1 MAKSVSKKTGK
12 RRSKAAPKRSNR
24 PMLARDSKGRFIKQS
39 SNNMTEGEMSKGSTK
54 KSSRPI
60 LKRDSKGRYMKQT
73 MNLKKAGPSG
83 RTVTKVRHQT
93 KNKNIEHGIKRN
105 NTKKHVDTKR
115 KDSVRQKR
123 NQHVKTKRRTK
134 GKHEEEREMTE
145 EM

>member
-1 MAKSVSKKTGK
+1 MAKKVSKRGN
-12 RRSKAAPKRSNR
+12 RMSKRSVR
-24 PMLARDSKGRFIKQS
+24 PKLARDSKGRYVKQS
-39 SNNMTEGEMSKGSTK
+39 ATK
-54 KSSRPI
+54 KSRSKMPKKATRPV
-60 LKRDSKGRYMKQT
+60 LKRDSRGRYMK
-73 MNLKKAGPSG
+73 MSLKKKAGPSKS

-115 KDSVRQKR
+115 KNTLRQKR

-134 GKHEEEREMTE
+134 AKYEEEREMTE